1 MARVLGL
8 TVRPGDMVGVRG
20 GWAEVKAIR
29 ADLDRLGKREV
40 VLVLKG
46 ARSMRVG
53 ATEQIDVLRNP
64 RGRR

>member
-20 GWAEVKAIR
+20 GWAEVKAVQT
-29 ADLDRLGKREV
+29 DLDRLGKREV

-46 ARSMRVG
+46 SRSMRVG
-53 ATEQIDVLRNP
+53 TTEQIDVLRNP